1 MRLIYLLSETI
12 SISKQ
17 HISAV
22 LQYMTIHY
30 SDHLAKFMTHISD
43 IISLL
48 YKIFF
53 VGLLLQFFAFNIV
66 TFSLGLDWELMQYV
80 WLWKEL
86 LILWLILLTVSLILI
101 RWEWRQIAA
110 TREIVWLKAMFAIA
124 VGITIWLNHLIHQLP
139 RSTYALAFKYDFLG
153 FLILFAWFHSS
164 HFVET
169 ELRQKLV
176 QRYGKIL
183 KIVLLLA
190 LGRYLITFVKPWVL
204 KIFGYNNMIYE
215 GTAGWQAPAVYYT
228 HINQW
233 LPRSSF
239 LFERPTTFWFY
250 LTAFFPLF
258 YYLFLYGRRWSQTRA
273 RRAIYGSNILLTF
286 SRAARGT
293 RVIELIII
301 GVIQAGASR
310 KNIKKLLIKWLLPL
324 LLGLWAVSY
333 VWYQQIFAREYSNTG
348 HIAML
353 RQWLEMSIA
362 KPLTWWWA
370 ASAGP
375 GSHRNPEMYDGKW
388 FNPENQF
395 VQVFIEFGVIGFVPR
410 FLLFLYLCVVGI
422 LPWIRIHDFQILGV
436 TKSEQ
441 NRTIW
446 VTDLT
451 ARSSQLLLGM
461 SIWLVWLAASGMLL
475 HSFVDRMVVYP
486 FMLLFGIVL
495 YHVRSSQGKIW
506 TKHSS
511 PSQNTKDLEITK

>member
-1 MRLIYLLSETI
+1 
-12 SISKQ
+12 
-17 HISAV
+17 
-22 LQYMTIHY
+22 
-30 SDHLAKFMTHISD
+30 MTHISD
-43 IISLL
+43 TISLL

-66 TFSLGLDWELMQYV
+66 TFSLGLDWELMQFV

-86 LILWLILLTVSLILI
+86 LILWLILLTVSMILI

-110 TREIVWLKAMFAIA
+110 TREILWLKAMFAIA

-233 LPRSSF
+233 LPRNSF
-239 LFERPTTFWFY
+239 LFERPTTRWFY

-258 YYLFLYGRRWSQTRA
+258 YFLFLYKRKVQHTRA
-273 RRAIYGSNILLTF
+273 RRTIYGVNILVTF
-286 SRAARGT
+286 SRAARGSW
-293 RVIELIII
+293 VIEL
-301 GVIQAGASR
+301 
-310 KNIKKLLIKWLLPL
+310 L
-324 LLGLWAVSY
+324 LLGLITKWVDRWIWSKRKVLKNVLLKTILPLCLLVWVIWV
-333 VWYQQIFAREYSNTG
+333 VWYRQVFDRQYSNTG

-353 RQWLEMSIA
+353 KQWIEMSIE
-362 KPLTWWWA
+362 KPLTWRWA

-375 GSHRNPEMYDGKW
+375 GSHRNPNLYNGKW

-395 VQVFIEFGVIGFVPR
+395 VQVFVEFGVIGFLPR
-410 FLLFLYLCVVGI
+410 FLLFLYLCIMGI
-422 LPWIRIHDFQILGV
+422 LPRLRQWIRPNMSDQYNYLTLDV
-436 TKSEQ
+436 TNSEDD
-441 NRTIW
+441 RTIS
-446 VTDLT
+446 DSRRLI
-451 ARSSQLLLGM
+451 AM
-461 SIWLVWLAASGMLL
+461 SVGLIWIAASGMIL

-495 YHVRSSQGKIW
+495 YHTRSSQGKIW
-506 TKHSS
+506 TK
-511 PSQNTKDLEITK
+511 PQK